1 MTSCRKPFSTRRSQC
16 TRLRSSDRNTR
27 RLPCWSA
34 SSTSRDSASFS
45 FGEGMKPPMLRG
57 SLQVYCGGQKQIYKF
72 AILYINNTLVIKI
85 NLYLSLLHTTYLK
98 HFVKVACTE
107 SSAG

>member
-1 MTSCRKPFSTRRSQC
+1 MTSCRKPFSTRRSRW
-16 TRLRSSDRNTR
+16 TRLRSSERNTR

-57 SLQVYCGGQKQIYKF
+57 SLQVYCGGQIQVYSAAYLQVNNAVLIQVYCALLLLNTVYSISCVEPIAIYG
-72 AILYINNTLVIKI
+72 L
-85 NLYLSLLHTTYLK
+85 
-98 HFVKVACTE
+98 
-107 SSAG
+107 